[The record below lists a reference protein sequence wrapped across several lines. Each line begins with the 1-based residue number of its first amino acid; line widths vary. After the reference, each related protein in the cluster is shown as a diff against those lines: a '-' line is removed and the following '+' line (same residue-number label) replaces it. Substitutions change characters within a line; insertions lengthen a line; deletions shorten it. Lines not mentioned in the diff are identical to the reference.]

1 MILKVD
7 SQPQYESKSQLA
19 LGVRLALAFSILS
32 LILANCRVRAGATLP
47 EDNPMGTGD
56 GGGQAGEVESI
67 PNLISDIRAEK
78 IDLSQSEMDA
88 FNTKLQNPETQVV
101 KYVAQGDGYIVT
113 EIDPE
118 VRHDAVCLEQERW
131 GVEGS
136 DVVDLCST
144 LIEGQELILT
154 NNDRDE
160 LVALMPF
167 TVASGIE
174 GYAGLAQDGKTIVPI
189 LARGS
194 DDQIYVYNQDTLQYH
209 PLGGETQILDI
220 LNIDELFLKNGGG
233 TVVDSRSRGVG
244 HVTRL
249 RFKNGIEAI
258 QTPDGSF
265 VSPEFIALQDR
276 IAAAGESFTLL
287 PNGTIEQMTEGGAV
301 IVPGIAVDKN
311 GVMTLSVGG
320 EFVTLDPAKVAFDD
334 TNGVTIDGYTFN
346 ENGEWRVE
354 VIKEYPICTPE
365 NFRDCE
371 IPVEELFDGTYFRW
385 LEEQAKTLACSP
397 NMRTDVKMVEWARGV
412 IIPDP
417 DTAPNFTKP
426 GSEFFIR
433 DHTAGFT
440 RFILPDEQEV
450 HYVVMPLFMCDL
462 SDQAKIYPII
472 TVASAY
478 YPTWKQQKSNQ
489 VFMADLVP
497 RWRKDMNITA
507 IVAGDALQDPGREG
521 IKDPLVARTFA
532 ENPDMSGRFVDFVN
546 GEFSAL
552 SKPGI
557 VVLNQIASNR
567 AHKYE

>member
-1 MILKVD
+1 MNR
-7 SQPQYESKSQLA
+7 YEAIFGLGLA
-19 LGVRLALAFSILS
+19 TALVLDACGPAQATATDKLS
-32 LILANCRVRAGATLP
+32 
-47 EDNPMGTGD
+47 TGD
-56 GGGQAGEVESI
+56 GGGQAGEVENI

-167 TVASGIE
+167 TVVSGIE

-194 DDQIYVYNQDTLQYH
+194 DGEIYVYNQDTLQYH

-220 LNIDELFLKNGGG
+220 LDIDELFLKNGGG

-249 RFKNGIEAI
+249 RFANGIEAI

-265 VSPEFIALQDR
+265 VSPQFIDLQTQ

-301 IVPGIAVDKN
+301 SVPGLAVDKN
-311 GVMTLSVGG
+311 GAMTLSVGG
-320 EFVTLDPAKVAFDD
+320 EFVTLDPAEVKFDD
-334 TNGVTIDGYTFN
+334 EKGFLPDGYILS
-346 ENGEWRVE
+346 ENGDWVE
-354 VIKEYPICTPE
+354 AEVLSEARQQVDELVETYELTDSVTVTE
-365 NFRDCE
+365 NDGVASVTDNETGKVLFETDGEVTKYEIGFAVDIIAAASCE
-371 IPVEELFDGTYFRW
+371 PTEFKPRANKGYVENE
-385 LEEQAKTLACSP
+385 
-397 NMRTDVKMVEWARGV
+397 DVEAIRSYMNDITGV
-412 IIPDP
+412 FESYNDSRKVGNIH
-417 DTAPNFTKP
+417 
-426 GSEFFIR
+426 FFIL
-433 DHTAGFT
+433 
-440 RFILPDEQEV
+440 I
-450 HYVVMPLFMCDL
+450 
-462 SDQAKIYPII
+462 
-472 TVASAY
+472 
-478 YPTWKQQKSNQ
+478 
-489 VFMADLVP
+489 
-497 RWRKDMNITA
+497 
-507 IVAGDALQDPGREG
+507 
-521 IKDPLVARTFA
+521 
-532 ENPDMSGRFVDFVN
+532 
-546 GEFSAL
+546 
-552 SKPGI
+552 
-557 VVLNQIASNR
+557 NR
-567 AHKYE
+567 ALRCWGLTDGIYMYYRDGDGMAKELRLIDLTMDETFQFIRLR